1 MILMKKKFVGTLFLV
16 VGNSGSGKDSII
28 QGAVK
33 KYPNDLKK
41 LYVPKRY
48 ITRLPS
54 KTEENI
60 SISPGEFKMM
70 FKEGKFA
77 LKWHIYGLDYGIP
90 IVIDEKLKKGHPV
103 VVNVS
108 RTIIP
113 EARERYENI
122 KVIFIEVPFDI
133 TLKRLKERT
142 REIGKRLKERIERAR
157 NNQQFSEADFI
168 VNNSG
173 LLDNAIDQ
181 FLDYVL
187 KVVKEV
193 KSGME

>member
-1 MILMKKKFVGTLFLV
+1 MKKKFAGTLFLV

-33 KYPNDLKK
+33 KYPNDLNI

-48 ITRLPS
+48 ITRPPS

-60 SISPGEFKMM
+60 SISPEEFKIMS
-70 FKEGKFA
+70 KEGKFA

-90 IVIDEKLKKGHPV
+90 IEIDERLKNGHPV
-103 VVNVS
+103 AVNVS
-108 RTIIP
+108 RTIIA
-113 EARERYENI
+113 EARKMYKNI
-122 KVIFIEVPFDI
+122 KIIFIEVPFDI

-142 REIGKRLKERIERAR
+142 REIGKRLEERIERAR
-157 NNQQFSEADFI
+157 NNQQFPEADFI

-173 LLDNAIDQ
+173 LLEDAINQ
-181 FLDYVL
+181 FINYVI
-187 KVVKEV
+187 KCVKEGI
-193 KSGME
+193 K

>member
-1 MILMKKKFVGTLFLV
+1 MMKKFAGILFLV

-33 KYPNDLKK
+33 KYPDDLKK

-48 ITRLPS
+48 ITRPPS

-60 SISPGEFKMM
+60 SVSPEEFKFMS
-70 FKEGKFA
+70 KEGKLA
-77 LKWHIYGLDYGIP
+77 LEWHIYGLDYGIP
-90 IVIDEKLKKGHPV
+90 IEIDDKLKNGYPV

-113 EARERYENI
+113 EATKRYENI
-122 KVIFIEVPFDI
+122 KVIFIEVPFGI

-142 REIGKRLKERIERAR
+142 REIGKRLEERVERAR
-157 NNQQFSEADFI
+157 NNQQFPEADFI

-173 LLDNAIDQ
+173 LLDDAIDQ
-181 FLDYVL
+181 FINYIIHCI
-187 KVVKEV
+187 KEGI
-193 KSGME
+193 K

>member
-1 MILMKKKFVGTLFLV
+1 MKKKFAGTLFLV

-33 KYPNDLKK
+33 KYPNDPNK
-41 LYVPKRY
+41 LFVPKRY
-48 ITRLPS
+48 ITRPPS

-60 SISPGEFKMM
+60 SVSPREFKIMS
-70 FKEGKFA
+70 KDGRFA
-77 LKWHIYGLDYGIP
+77 LKWHIYGLAYGIP
-90 IVIDEKLKKGHPV
+90 IEIDERLKNGHPV
-103 VVNVS
+103 AINVS

-113 EARERYENI
+113 EAREKYENI

-142 REIGKRLKERIERAR
+142 REIGKRLEERIERAR
-157 NNQQFSEADFI
+157 NNQQFPQADFI

-173 LLDNAIDQ
+173 LLDDAIDQ
-181 FLDYVL
+181 FLNYVI
-187 KVVKEV
+187 KCVKEF

>member
-1 MILMKKKFVGTLFLV
+1 MRKKFAGTLFLV

-33 KYPNDLKK
+33 KFPNNLNK

-48 ITRLPS
+48 ITRPPS

-60 SISPGEFKMM
+60 SVSPEEFRIMH
-70 FKEGKFA
+70 KEGEFA

-90 IVIDEKLKKGHPV
+90 IEIDERLKKGYPV
-103 VVNVS
+103 AVNVS

-113 EARERYENI
+113 EARKRYENTKI
-122 KVIFIEVPFDI
+122 IFIEVPFDI

-142 REIGKRLKERIERAR
+142 REKGKRLEERIERAR
-157 NNQQFSEADFI
+157 NYQQFPEADFI

-173 LLDNAIDQ
+173 LLDDAVDQ
-181 FLDYVL
+181 FLNYVI
-187 KVVKEV
+187 KCIKEGI
-193 KSGME
+193 K

>member
-1 MILMKKKFVGTLFLV
+1 MIIIKKKFAGTLFLI

-33 KYPNDLKK
+33 KYPNDLNK

-48 ITRLPS
+48 ITRPPS

-60 SISPGEFKMM
+60 SVSPEEFKIMSR
-70 FKEGKFA
+70 EGKFA

-90 IVIDEKLKKGHPV
+90 IEIDDKLKNGYPV
-103 VVNVS
+103 AVNVS
-108 RTIIP
+108 RTVIL
-113 EARERYENI
+113 EARNRYENT

-133 TLKRLKERT
+133 ILKRLKERT
-142 REIGKRLKERIERAR
+142 REIGKRLEERIERAR
-157 NNQQFSEADFI
+157 NNQQFPEADFI

-173 LLDNAIDQ
+173 LLDDAIDQ
-181 FLDYVL
+181 FINYVI
-187 KVVKEV
+187 KCIKERI
-193 KSGME
+193 K

>member
-1 MILMKKKFVGTLFLV
+1 MKKKFAGTLFLV

-33 KYPNDLKK
+33 KYPNDLNK

-48 ITRLPS
+48 ITRAPS

-60 SISPGEFKMM
+60 SISPEEFKIMS
-70 FKEGKFA
+70 KEGKFA

-90 IVIDEKLKKGHPV
+90 IEIDERLKNGHPV
-103 VVNVS
+103 AVNVS
-108 RTIIP
+108 RTIIA
-113 EARERYENI
+113 EARKMYKNI
-122 KVIFIEVPFDI
+122 KIIFIEVPFDI

-142 REIGKRLKERIERAR
+142 REIGKRLEERIERAR
-157 NNQQFSEADFI
+157 NNQQFPEADFI

-173 LLDNAIDQ
+173 LLEDAINQ
-181 FLDYVL
+181 FINYVI
-187 KVVKEV
+187 KCVKEGI
-193 KSGME
+193 K